1 MQARQLNPLER
12 ATRALYRSRRR
23 AATCAAVTLAVV
35 CAYHAV
41 FGHNGISAYA
51 QKRSEDR
58 VLAAEIQ
65 KLSSENA
72 QLTQHVEH
80 LRSDPDAIEHEARE
94 RLHYTRPGEV
104 IYTLDERLQPE
115 AGRGSSGTRPHGA
128 TADATRP

>member
-1 MQARQLNPLER
+1 MQARQLNPLQR
-12 ATRALYRSRRR
+12 VTRALYRSRRR
-23 AATCAAVTLAVV
+23 VATGAAITLAGL

-65 KLSSENA
+65 KLSIENA

-80 LRSDPDAIEHEARE
+80 LRDDPDAIEHEARE

-104 IYTLDERLQPE
+104 IYTLDDRAQPNT
-115 AGRGSSGTRPHGA
+115 ARGGGA
-128 TADATRP
+128 TGQRTQAAQATR